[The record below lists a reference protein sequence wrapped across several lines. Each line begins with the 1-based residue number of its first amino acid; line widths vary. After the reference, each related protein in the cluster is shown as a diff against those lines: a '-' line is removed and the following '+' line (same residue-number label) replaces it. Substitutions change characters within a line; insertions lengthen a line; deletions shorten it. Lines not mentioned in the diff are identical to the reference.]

1 MDVVIVFIVLM
12 LIYLLQR
19 SVWNRR
25 IAEIEKNHRQPSSSG
40 YVDLLAFLHLVLFI
54 VYFVYALVERSD
66 SGNYHRL
73 TSESED
79 WFYWWGTDTSF
90 IMFITWPFSH
100 FLGLSYGSCMLIFCY
115 LGFQGVML
123 FYLSAKENISGLK
136 PIYRS
141 LTIIELVFLL
151 PNVHFWS
158 SSIGKGGTMLLG
170 IGLIVYGLSRFQKRF
185 LLIMFGAWLVY
196 MIRGHILFLIILGA
210 GAGLMFT
217 LKGIKWYYKGLMI
230 IAVAIV
236 GISILG
242 DMKKYTGSNSLDVSG
257 SAKFQKRAIS
267 NSSATSGVDIG
278 NYNQAQKLFTFW
290 YRPLFVDAPGFLGIV
305 VSFENM
311 LYVLFTIQII
321 RYGLVNW
328 VKWNGW
334 FRIGLFIFLF
344 GSLALAQIAG
354 NLGIAMRQKAQIMP
368 LFFIVYCKAMTY
380 KGVRKRSG

>member
-1 MDVVIVFIVLM
+1 MDVVLVFI
-12 LIYLLQR
+12 LLFIFYRIQRAGWNRKLQTIQSKQR
-19 SVWNRR
+19 SPVG
-25 IAEIEKNHRQPSSSG
+25 IG
-40 YVDLLAFLHLVLFI
+40 YIDLLFFLHLVLFL
-54 VYFVYALVERSD
+54 VYYVYTLLERSD
-66 SGNYHRL
+66 SETYHFLSSVTENWFSLWGN
-73 TSESED
+73 
-79 WFYWWGTDTSF
+79 DTNF

-100 FLGLSYGSCMLIFCY
+100 FLSLSYEACMLIFCFV
-115 LGFQGVML
+115 GFQGVML
-123 FYLSAKENISGLK
+123 FYMAAKENILNLK
-136 PIYRS
+136 PVYKNFT
-141 LTIIELVFLL
+141 LTELVFLL

-185 LLIMFGAWLVY
+185 LLIAVGAWLVY

-210 GAGLMFT
+210 GAGLLFT

-230 IAVAIV
+230 LAVAIV
-236 GISILG
+236 GFSILG

-257 SAKFQKRAIS
+257 SAKFQKRAVS
-267 NSSATSGVDIG
+267 NSSATSGVDIA

-311 LYVLFTIQII
+311 LYVLFTLQII
-321 RYGLVNW
+321 RYGFPNW
-328 VKWNGW
+328 KRWNGW

-380 KGVRKRSG
+380 KGMKKRLG